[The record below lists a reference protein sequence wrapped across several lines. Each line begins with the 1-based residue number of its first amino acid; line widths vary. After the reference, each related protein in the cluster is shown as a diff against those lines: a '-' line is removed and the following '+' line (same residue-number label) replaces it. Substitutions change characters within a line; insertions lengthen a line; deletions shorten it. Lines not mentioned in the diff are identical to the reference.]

1 MRYFA
6 LATDYDG
13 TLTTAWS
20 APQLEALERFG
31 DTGRKLL
38 LVTGRELPDL
48 MRVFP
53 SLDLFD
59 RVVAENG
66 ALIYCPTTR
75 EEQSERRRSRPS
87 RPLARPWSDPA
98 TPENR
103 LRRGSRRAGRPGS
116 RTARRWPGPERV
128 ASHLSRLR
136 LALRLGPP
144 RGERRRHL
152 RKYAEG
158 TLAEDKSF

>member
-116 RTARRWPGPERV
+116 RTGEALAWSR
-128 ASHLSRLR
+128 ASGEPPFRLR
-136 LALRLGPP
+136 LAPP